1 LTILVFDEETTLKVE
16 NKEGETFAASGKIVI
31 GK

>member
-1 LTILVFDEETTLKVE
+1 VFDEETTLKVE